1 MTMATIRVDLT
12 KTLESER
19 FPDGLCLGHIGE
31 HNCNAIEITIPEDMA
46 VLNPNHYTVEFGV
59 GEWYDPIRIVSANL
73 TPVSGKLTVTI
84 SQDLTLV
91 KEIRLQV
98 VAHDGTDTATEE
110 DDVIAKSDVVSGLYF
125 DESIVGEYEDL
136 TGNFDDF
143 SHELAEC
150 EDKIDSVDSNL
161 SDNYYTKT
169 QVDNAITTLSGSV
182 SAEYETKDNADSRFT
197 NTQERINAIEN
208 DLGEVDD
215 VKADKTTVNALAA
228 RETISEGRLDQI
240 ESDIGNL
247 GSNLDSLNVY
257 SKSEVNFITDE
268 LDSKIDT
275 EIGSVTSEINNIKS
289 TYATNAELSNVE
301 SSISDLDDDVSY
313 LESISGNRVY
323 EIYVGTPEPSSTGTL
338 YFSKYSDADISNIL
352 NNGGALTVFGKPV
365 VYYGAISKK
374 SGNYLEVLGTGQEL
388 IRYQIGTKTYNAE
401 TRYVINTVASGRYIL
416 DQAPSNY
423 MNWPTGV
430 AASGMVLTAVGSGT
444 KPTYSWQ
451 SLPKELPTTAT
462 NGQIIVYNATS
473 KKWVAQDQESIRRS
487 AIIISESDGYTPK
500 DIDYEELRD
509 AVLYENAILAH
520 GDDTFVGNLV
530 LTVPETSTT
539 AERMEFMAIKR
550 SYSSSSSSY
559 DSLGYTLTFYTTII
573 TPDPNGKIFIRK
585 GSMSYNSDQLTS
597 AYQNGLDWNQIRHI
611 MLDGEGKGYFDG
623 KYLYRLGKQDDSI
636 FQIDAF
642 VIDRINE
649 YLESDE
655 DITVAE
661 ATDDDRFW
669 NYIQA
674 TVTDDFITGVTYYEL
689 VDGEYVITQ
698 DDEPDVD
705 KTYYTRSS
713 SLLGNYYDF
722 GGSNGHPH
730 LTDIPAGS
738 DPLND
743 PTLYFMLTMYN
754 LFVDGYNAGTLR
766 LDNDIPSQIG
776 RQLPWD
782 RYNWCTVEHFDL
794 TDYIQV
800 TVESIGKKAT
810 YAFVDVYDTD
820 NTTKLYSQYT
830 WTYEDLPNVYEE
842 IEENTEDI
850 ADLETSVTTLSG
862 TTSANAASIS
872 SLRSRVTAVE
882 SELAEKNDTITVTD
896 EEMIV
901 EAYNAEGDPNY
912 DAYIIDSTT
921 QKTGTISTLYKIFY
935 ESWGLHT
942 CNGETLYGLKRPLS
956 SSFGMYYEMNT
967 SDWTDIT
974 VGFNPRSNT
983 SGNFDYFRTIG
994 VMFTGFAIYDT
1005 SSNVIVSD
1013 DMRYHYYSNTNDS
1026 QNSFSFNGNA
1036 MVYAS
1041 TWASWFKNDG
1051 TDTICCRI
1059 QSVDS
1064 STIRLTYYING
1075 NRLYTYTCNNS
1086 RRDYRI
1092 YPFRYGS
1099 TSSYY
1104 QYITNPFLYVGVPS
1118 SAVLNGRI
1126 IPSQY
1131 DAGDID
1137 TVIIDQAIY
1146 SVKDAEARTD
1156 IAALETDVTAL
1167 NSVKTR
1173 LDAGSAGQVLW
1184 YTNGGYRA
1192 TVTTGSWNIL
1202 KVTEITDGVITRF
1215 TQTANTHESGDI
1227 IYFSD
1232 TTSVTRSA
1240 IIQDAAYTY
1249 VYRKLAGSTDLYF
1262 PITRTKDSD
1271 NTVVTVCNV
1280 DSTLTEA
1287 KWVWKNAVDIMIDQ
1301 SGNPLSSLP
1310 YSDSTYEGKLL
1321 TVNSDG
1327 TAVWDDVQT
1336 GGGTPDTT
1344 GASQGDVLAVDS
1356 NGDAVWSGALTRL
1369 QTNIG
1374 NYQTQLTTINTNL
1387 VLLENDV
1394 DDIEATVNA
1403 LDAEDIGYDSTE
1415 TYTSGSA
1422 GYELNDLRARLLA
1435 IETAI
1440 GASDFSNA
1448 VFTLSDDDD
1457 DDDT

>member
-136 TGNFDDF
+136 TGNFNDF

-215 VKADKTTVNALAA
+215 AKADKTTVNALAA

-301 SSISDLDDDVSY
+301 SYISDLDDDVSY

-323 EIYVGTPEPSSTGTL
+323 EIYVGTPEPTSTGTL

-374 SGNYLEVLGTGQEL
+374 SGNYLEVLGTSQEL

-401 TRYVINTVASGRYIL
+401 TRYVINTMTSGRYIL

-430 AASGMVLTAVGSGT
+430 ATSGMVLTAVGNGT

-462 NGQIIVYNATS
+462 NGQIIVYDATHN
-473 KKWVAQDQESIRRS
+473 KWVAQDQESIRRS

-509 AVLYENAILAH
+509 AVLYENAILAY

-539 AERMEFMAIKR
+539 AERMEFMAMKR
-550 SYSSSSSSY
+550 SYSNNNNY

-642 VIDRINE
+642 IIDTINE

-661 ATDDDRFW
+661 ATEDDRFW

-674 TVTDDFITGVTYYEL
+674 TVTDDFITGVTYYQL

-713 SLLGNYYDF
+713 SLLDNYCDF

-738 DPLND
+738 DPLNN

-754 LFVDGYNAGTLR
+754 LYVDGYNARTLR
-766 LDNDIPSQIG
+766 LGNDIPSQIG

-820 NTTKLYSQYT
+820 NTSKLYSQYT

-842 IEENTEDI
+842 IEENAEDI
-850 ADLETSVTTLSG
+850 ADLETSVTALSG
-862 TTSANAASIS
+862 TTSTNAASIS

-882 SELAEKNDTITVTD
+882 SEVAEKNDTITVTD

-912 DAYIIDSTT
+912 
-921 QKTGTISTLYKIFY
+921 
-935 ESWGLHT
+935 
-942 CNGETLYGLKRPLS
+942 
-956 SSFGMYYEMNT
+956 
-967 SDWTDIT
+967 
-974 VGFNPRSNT
+974 
-983 SGNFDYFRTIG
+983 
-994 VMFTGFAIYDT
+994 
-1005 SSNVIVSD
+1005 
-1013 DMRYHYYSNTNDS
+1013 
-1026 QNSFSFNGNA
+1026 
-1036 MVYAS
+1036 
-1041 TWASWFKNDG
+1041 
-1051 TDTICCRI
+1051 
-1059 QSVDS
+1059 
-1064 STIRLTYYING
+1064 
-1075 NRLYTYTCNNS
+1075 
-1086 RRDYRI
+1086 
-1092 YPFRYGS
+1092 
-1099 TSSYY
+1099 
-1104 QYITNPFLYVGVPS
+1104 
-1118 SAVLNGRI
+1118 
-1126 IPSQY
+1126 PSQY

-1173 LDAGSAGQVLW
+1173 LDTGSAGQVLW

-1202 KVTEITDGVITRF
+1202 KVTEITDGVITQF

-1232 TTSVTRSA
+1232 TISVTRSQV
-1240 IIQDAAYTY
+1240 IQNNTYTY
-1249 VYRKLAGSTDLYF
+1249 VYHKLAGSTDLYF

-1271 NTVVTVCNV
+1271 DTVVTVCNV

-1287 KWVWKNAVDIMIDQ
+1287 KWVWKNAADIMIDQ
-1301 SGNPLSSLP
+1301 NGNPLSSLP

-1356 NGDAVWSGALTRL
+1356 NGDAVWSGALTQL

-1374 NYQTQLTTINTNL
+1374 NYQNQLTSINTNL
-1387 VLLENDV
+1387 ALLEDDV

-1457 DDDT
+1457 DDT

>member
-136 TGNFDDF
+136 TGNFNDF

-215 VKADKTTVNALAA
+215 AKADKTTVNALAA

-323 EIYVGTPEPSSTGTL
+323 EIYVGTPEPTSNGTL

-374 SGNYLEVLGTGQEL
+374 SGNYLEVLGTSQEL
-388 IRYQIGTKTYNAE
+388 IRYQIGTKTYNSE
-401 TRYVINTVASGRYIL
+401 TRYVINTVTSGRYIL

-430 AASGMVLTAVGSGT
+430 ATSGMVLTAVGNGT

-462 NGQIIVYNATS
+462 NGQIIVYDATRN
-473 KKWVAQDQESIRRS
+473 KWVAQDQESIRRS

-539 AERMEFMAIKR
+539 AERMEFMAMKR
-550 SYSSSSSSY
+550 SYNNNNNNY
-559 DSLGYTLTFYTTII
+559 DFLGYTLTFYTTII

-585 GSMSYNSDQLTS
+585 GSMSYNSDQLAS

-611 MLDGEGKGYFDG
+611 MLDGEGKGYFDE

-642 VIDRINE
+642 IIDTINE

-661 ATDDDRFW
+661 ATEDDRFW

-713 SLLGNYYDF
+713 SLLDNYYDF

-738 DPLND
+738 DPLNN

-754 LFVDGYNAGTLR
+754 SLVDGYNAGTLGIG
-766 LDNDIPSQIG
+766 NDTPSQIG

-820 NTTKLYSQYT
+820 NTSELYSQYT

-842 IEENTEDI
+842 IEENAEDI
-850 ADLETSVTTLSG
+850 ADLETSVTALSG
-862 TTSANAASIS
+862 TTSTNAASIS

-882 SELAEKNDTITVTD
+882 SEVAEKNDTITVTD

-901 EAYNAEGDPNY
+901 EDFSPTINSNYGFYQLATGTGDGATFYSKAVTDSKVLAISSTLLTVPAVSEFGEICYQSGWRSAGDKWWVKIAANSGPFVFGCY
-912 DAYIIDSTT
+912 IDST
-921 QKTGTISTLYKIFY
+921 
-935 ESWGLHT
+935 
-942 CNGETLYGLKRPLS
+942 YG
-956 SSFGMYYEMNT
+956 G
-967 SDWTDIT
+967 
-974 VGFNPRSNT
+974 SNSY
-983 SGNFDYFRTIG
+983 SGNSTALKIDAGDDNYVNFG
-994 VMFTGFAIYDT
+994 YDT
-1005 SSNVIVSD
+1005 
-1013 DMRYHYYSNTNDS
+1013 
-1026 QNSFSFNGNA
+1026 
-1036 MVYAS
+1036 
-1041 TWASWFKNDG
+1041 
-1051 TDTICCRI
+1051 
-1059 QSVDS
+1059 
-1064 STIRLTYYING
+1064 RLDI
-1075 NRLYTYTCNNS
+1075 
-1086 RRDYRI
+1086 
-1092 YPFRYGS
+1092 
-1099 TSSYY
+1099 
-1104 QYITNPFLYVGVPS
+1104 
-1118 SAVLNGRI
+1118 VLNGNSTCNRLGDFSSTWNTDFQNYFMMYVSADRSIVRAYFNGQLWSEGADITNAKSALYGKDLTLYFLQSTYWGMRSMRSPFIYFGEMNDSVRNMHI

-1202 KVTEITDGVITRF
+1202 KVTEITDGVITQF

-1232 TTSVTRSA
+1232 TISVTRSSV
-1240 IIQDAAYTY
+1240 IQNATYTY
-1249 VYRKLAGSTDLYF
+1249 AYRKLAGSTDLYF

-1271 NTVVTVCNV
+1271 GTVVTVCNV
-1280 DSTLTEA
+1280 DSTPTEA
-1287 KWVWKNAVDIMIDQ
+1287 KWVWKNAADIMIDQ

-1356 NGDAVWSGALTRL
+1356 NGDAVWSGALTQL

-1374 NYQTQLTTINTNL
+1374 NYQTQLTTINTT
-1387 VLLENDV
+1387 VSLLEDDV

-1457 DDDT
+1457 DDT

>member
-136 TGNFDDF
+136 TGNFNDF

-150 EDKIDSVDSNL
+150 EDKIDSVDSSL

-323 EIYVGTPEPSSTGTL
+323 EIYVGTPEPTSTGTL

-365 VYYGAISKK
+365 VYYGAISNK
-374 SGNYLEVLGTGQEL
+374 SGNYLEVLGTSQEL

-401 TRYVINTVASGRYIL
+401 TRYVINTMTSGRYIL

-430 AASGMVLTAVGSGT
+430 ASPGMVLTAIGNGT
-444 KPTYSWQ
+444 KPTYSWNN
-451 SLPKELPTTAT
+451 LPKELPTTAT

-473 KKWVAQDQESIRRS
+473 NKWVAQDQESIRRS

-539 AERMEFMAIKR
+539 AERMEFMAMKR
-550 SYSSSSSSY
+550 SYTSSSSGY
-559 DSLGYTLTFYTTII
+559 DSLGYTLTIYTTII
-573 TPDPNGKIFIRK
+573 TPDSNGKIFIRK
-585 GSMSYNSDQLTS
+585 GSMSYNSDQLMS
-597 AYQNGLDWNQIRHI
+597 AYQNGLDWNQIKHI
-611 MLDGEGKGYFDG
+611 MLNGEGKGYFDE

-642 VIDRINE
+642 IIDTINE

-661 ATDDDRFW
+661 ATEDDRFW

-713 SLLGNYYDF
+713 SLLDNYYDF

-730 LTDIPAGS
+730 LTDIPAES
-738 DPLND
+738 DPLNN
-743 PTLYFMLTMYN
+743 PILYFMLTTYN
-754 LFVDGYNAGTLR
+754 SFVDGYNAGTLG
-766 LDNDIPSQIG
+766 LGNDTPSQIG

-820 NTTKLYSQYT
+820 NTSKLYSQYT

-842 IEENTEDI
+842 IEENAEDI
-850 ADLETSVTTLSG
+850 ADLETSVTALSG
-862 TTSANAASIS
+862 TTSTNAASIS

-882 SELAEKNDTITVTD
+882 SEVAEKNDTITVTD

-901 EAYNAEGDPNY
+901 EDFSPTINSNYGFYQLATGTGDGATFYSKAVTDSKVLAISSTLLTVPGVSEFGETCYQSGWQSSGDKWWVKIAANSGPFVFGCY
-912 DAYIIDSTT
+912 IDSTY
-921 QKTGTISTLYKIFY
+921 GGSNYYSGNSTALKIDAGDNNY
-935 ESWGLHT
+935 V
-942 CNGETLYGLKRPLS
+942 
-956 SSFGMYYEMNT
+956 SFG
-967 SDWTDIT
+967 
-974 VGFNPRSNT
+974 
-983 SGNFDYFRTIG
+983 
-994 VMFTGFAIYDT
+994 YDT
-1005 SSNVIVSD
+1005 
-1013 DMRYHYYSNTNDS
+1013 
-1026 QNSFSFNGNA
+1026 
-1036 MVYAS
+1036 
-1041 TWASWFKNDG
+1041 
-1051 TDTICCRI
+1051 
-1059 QSVDS
+1059 
-1064 STIRLTYYING
+1064 RLDI
-1075 NRLYTYTCNNS
+1075 
-1086 RRDYRI
+1086 
-1092 YPFRYGS
+1092 
-1099 TSSYY
+1099 
-1104 QYITNPFLYVGVPS
+1104 
-1118 SAVLNGRI
+1118 VLNGNSTCNRLGDFSSTWNTDFQNYFMMYVSADRSIVRAYFNGQLWSEGADITNAKSALYGKDLTLYFLQSTYWGMRSMRSPFIYFGEMNDSVRNMHI

-1202 KVTEITDGVITRF
+1202 KVTEITDGAITQF
-1215 TQTANTHESGDI
+1215 TQTASTHESGDI

-1232 TTSVTRSA
+1232 TISVTRSQV
-1240 IIQDAAYTY
+1240 IQDATYTY

-1262 PITRTKDSD
+1262 PITRTKDS
-1271 NTVVTVCNV
+1271 NGTVVTVCNV

-1287 KWVWKNAVDIMIDQ
+1287 KWVWKNATDIMIDQ

-1344 GASQGDVLAVDS
+1344 GASQGDVLTVDS
-1356 NGDAVWSGALTRL
+1356 NGDAVWSGALTQL

-1374 NYQTQLTTINTNL
+1374 NYQSQLTTINTNL
-1387 VLLENDV
+1387 TLLEDDV

-1457 DDDT
+1457 DDT